1 MNNINKSNF
10 KLGIISGGQLG
21 KMLIQEASKWDISTY
36 ILDAAEDCPAAGIAT
51 QHTIGHQLNFDDVYN
66 FGQGLDMLTY
76 EMESINIEALHKL
89 KAEGLTILPDPCTL
103 ELIQDK
109 GLQKNF
115 YAENEIPTAP
125 YALFDNKT
133 EIITAIENGEINFP
147 FVQKLRKGG
156 YDGRGVA
163 VIKSEKDLDKLFDSP
178 SIVEKMVDISNEI
191 AVIAARNAKGEVRCF
206 PVVEMAFDPEANLVE
221 KLLCPA
227 AITPE
232 QTETAITTAAKLIEL
247 LGMSGLLAVEFF
259 IDNKGDVVLNEVAP
273 RPHNSGHHTIESMVT
288 SQFEQHIRAIL
299 NLPLGSTQ
307 QIMPAVMINLLGEQ
321 NHSGAVYYEGLEEC
335 MAIDG
340 VNIHLYGK
348 KTTQPSRKM
357 GHVTIISDTLASA
370 IEKADKVKNILKV
383 KSWNKN

>member
-36 ILDAAEDCPAAGIAT
+36 VLDAAVDCPAAGIAT

-115 YAENEIPTAP
+115 YAENEITTAP
-125 YALFDNKT
+125 YALFDNKN
-133 EIITAIENGEINFP
+133 EIITALKNGELKFP

-163 VIKSEKDLDKLFDSP
+163 VIKSENDLDKLFDSP
-178 SIVEKMVDISNEI
+178 SVVENMVEISNEI
-191 AVIAARNAKGEVRCF
+191 AVIAARNANGEIRCF

-227 AITPE
+227 AITPA

-259 IDNKGDVVLNEVAP
+259 IDKKGDVILNEIAP

-288 SQFEQHIRAIL
+288 SQFEQHLRAIL

-321 NHSGAVYYEGLEEC
+321 NHSGAVYYEGIDAC
-335 MAIDG
+335 MAIEG

-357 GHVTIISDTLASA
+357 GHVTIISDTLTSA

>member
-36 ILDAAEDCPAAGIAT
+36 VLDAAVDCPAAGIAT

-125 YALFDNKT
+125 YALFDNKN
-133 EIITAIENGEINFP
+133 EIIIAIENGELNFP

-163 VIKSEKDLDKLFDSP
+163 VIKSENDLDKLFDSP
-178 SIVEKMVDISNEI
+178 SVVENMVEISNEI
-191 AVIAARNAKGEVRCF
+191 AVIAARNANGEIRCF

-227 AITPE
+227 AITPA

-259 IDNKGDVVLNEVAP
+259 IDKKGDVILNEIAP

-288 SQFEQHIRAIL
+288 SQFEQHLRAIL

-307 QIMPAVMINLLGEQ
+307 QIMPAAMINLLGEQ
-321 NHSGAVYYEGLEEC
+321 NHSGAVYYEGIDAC
-335 MAIDG
+335 MAIEG